1 MARNH
6 QDRFSPDEPMIRRT
20 DDRIDPSG
28 SRRLP
33 NCRRR
38 RLRLRR
44 LVRFVR
50 AGLLWLRRLV
60 RLLTTRHLPWWRQDH
75 VHGIAFHARTKF
87 HYPFVANISHQS
99 LQNVSSQVL
108 VGHFASAKA
117 QAGFDLVSLCQKAQ
131 YVIPLGNVIVL
142 IYVHTELHFL
152 EHNLLLVLL
161 GRALFLFLLVKIF
174 AVIHD
179 PADRR
184 HSIRGYF
191 YQVKVDFAG
200 FPERFVRW
208 KDSKLVPIRVNYAYF
223 TRADALIHANKTFI
237 YAILLENV
245 PERGKD
251 LKIIACKVDG
261 FYPGWMIKCPA
272 SS

>member
-1 MARNH
+1 M
-6 QDRFSPDEPMIRRT
+6 T
-20 DDRIDPSG
+20 DPSG

-33 NCRRR
+33 NCGRR

-50 AGLLWLRRLV
+50 TGLLWLRRLV
-60 RLLTTRHLPWWRQDH
+60 RLLATRHLPWWRHDH

-87 HYPFVANISHQS
+87 HYSFVANISHQS

-108 VGHFASAKA
+108 VGHFASTKA

-142 IYVHTELHFL
+142 VHVYAELHFL

-161 GRALFLFLLVKIF
+161 GRALFFLLLVKKF

-184 HSIRGYF
+184 HSVRGYF
-191 YQVKVDFAG
+191 YQVEVDFAG
-200 FPERFVRW
+200 FLERFVRW
-208 KDSKLVPIRVNYAYF
+208 KDSKLVPIRVNHAYL
-223 TRADALIHANKTFI
+223 TRADALIHTDKTLI
-237 YAILLENV
+237 YTILLKMC
-245 PERGKD
+245 RKTAKTSK
-251 LKIIACKVDG
+251 L
-261 FYPGWMIKCPA
+261 
-272 SS
+272 